1 MIKLKNIL
9 NEISEEEA
17 DRLLSKIK
25 NKELSFLAQ
34 GDNGK
39 VYSINGEDLLFKI
52 TTEPE
57 ETAVADVIVGR
68 PNEFD
73 AFIPVHYSDSQ
84 KNMYIMSQASNLTDN
99 LKSELNRYYN
109 DYKEYARSQ
118 GLETS
123 IFNFLN
129 TEASRNYSPRIITF
143 LRALEQQVKKTGI
156 GDLELS
162 LDFRPE
168 NIMLWNGN
176 LVMIDW

>member
-1 MIKLKNIL
+1 MGIKKNSKLENQELQQLKDFQS
-9 NEISEEEA
+9 EI
-17 DRLLSKIK
+17 DKLTSKI
-25 NKELSFLAQ
+25 
-34 GDNGK
+34 
-39 VYSINGEDLLFKI
+39 V
-52 TTEPE
+52 
-57 ETAVADVIVGR
+57 
-68 PNEFD
+68 
-73 AFIPVHYSDSQ
+73 
-84 KNMYIMSQASNLTDN
+84 N
-99 LKSELNRYYN
+99 LKSELDQYYN

-129 TEASRNYSPRIITF
+129 TEASRNYSPTIITF

-168 NIMLWNGN
+168 NIMLWNGS